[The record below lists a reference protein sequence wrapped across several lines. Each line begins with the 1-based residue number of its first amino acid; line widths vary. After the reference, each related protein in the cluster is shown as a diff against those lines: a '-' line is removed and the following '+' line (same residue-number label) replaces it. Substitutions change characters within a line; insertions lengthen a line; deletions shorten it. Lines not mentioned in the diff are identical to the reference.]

1 MMLPA
6 DAALSGSIEIEAFS
20 ATAPLHSG
28 AAKESG
34 KASEAAEKGD
44 SFPQILEDVQGSS
57 GKAEAL
63 AAGGSPKPQ
72 SAEAAAADEKPAA
85 RLSESSAAG
94 GKGKALLASLKKEI
108 PAADAEEAVEIA
120 QALGA
125 SPALLLKNAEDVK
138 VSSINI
144 EFSDVAD
151 AEEDAGG
158 GLAFAGSLL
167 ELGDAAALERE
178 GQPASLLAEAAP
190 ARLESLAGIEAEGA
204 AVIEADGLL
213 AKSGLESLEAAAAP
227 LGQEE
232 AALLGERGTEALE
245 AEGEKP
251 AIAVKDLRSSDRLAS
266 RGGAAESAEGR
277 LAAAPSPADAPSAGA
292 SANVEGF
299 ELSGKEGGGSSLAA
313 GFSAQG
319 SQRSEAGSGSGA
331 AATASFAERLAAELR
346 DSVPELVRA
355 GQIVLRNGGEGT
367 IRLALQP
374 EALGAVRIHLEMSGD
389 KKIAGKITVSSRE
402 AWDAFT
408 ESMDSLVAA
417 FAEEG
422 FDSAGFDLSWSGRD
436 GGAPS
441 GGKVSAPF
449 YASSVADVM
458 PGEELA
464 DDYSMEA
471 APRRAGARHSINL
484 FA

>member
-44 SFPQILEDVQGSS
+44 SFPQILEDVQGSA

-63 AAGGSPKPQ
+63 AAGGSPEPQ

-108 PAADAEEAVEIA
+108 PAADAEGAVEIA

-190 ARLESLAGIEAEGA
+190 ARLESLAD
-204 AVIEADGLL
+204 IEADGLL

-232 AALLGERGTEALE
+232 AALLGERETEALE
-245 AEGEKP
+245 AEDEKP

-266 RGGAAESAEGR
+266 RGEAAESAEGR
-277 LAAAPSPADAPSAGA
+277 LAAASSPADAPSAGA

-346 DSVPELVRA
+346 DSAPELVRA